1 MYPLLLLKLDPME
14 VAPMD
19 QIGKIKQEILARK
32 HEQASRSIRQGKLL
46 INKEL

>member
-1 MYPLLLLKLDPME
+1 ME

-19 QIGKIKQEILARK
+19 QIGKIKQETLARK
-32 HEQASRSIRQGKLL
+32 DEQASRLIRHGKLL